1 MSDALLQALRLSV
14 DLAGRAALDGVALS
28 VAAGEVVAVVGA
40 NGAGKTTL
48 LRACAGL
55 LPTATGELSLAG
67 VDPRKAA
74 AGQLSVRL
82 AYAPQHPQSAW
93 DFTVEELG
101 EISPDPQAFRLW
113 LDRLGLG
120 DKFRARLSR
129 LSGGERKAA
138 HLCVT
143 FAALG
148 DAYGKALLL
157 DEPTTALDLCRSELV
172 ARAVRASA
180 QAGAAVL
187 LATHDLAWARACDRV
202 LVLQESRLVAVG
214 TPAQTLTDEV
224 VRATWG
230 GVPA

>member
-1 MSDALLQALRLSV
+1 MSEPTLQAQRLSV
-14 DLAGRAALDGVALS
+14 SLEGRIVVDGVALS

-55 LPTATGELSLAG
+55 LPSATGELSLQG
-67 VDPRKAA
+67 IDPRTASASQLAA
-74 AGQLSVRL
+74 RL
-82 AYAPQHPQSAW
+82 AYAAQHPQSAW

-101 EISPDPQAFRLW
+101 DISPDTQAFHLW
-113 LDRLGLG
+113 LDRLSLA
-120 DKFRARLSR
+120 DKSGERLSR
-129 LSGGERKAA
+129 LSGGERKAV

-157 DEPTTALDLCRSELV
+157 DEPTTALDLCRTELV
-172 ARAVRASA
+172 VRAVRASA

-187 LATHDLAWARACDRV
+187 VATHDLTWARACDRV
-202 LVLQESRLVAVG
+202 HVLQEGRLVAAG
-214 TPAQTLTDEV
+214 TPVTTLTDEV

-230 GVPA
+230 GGPA

>member
-1 MSDALLQALRLSV
+1 MSDQTLQALRLSV
-14 DLAGRAALDGVALS
+14 SLAERIVVDGVALS

-55 LPTATGELSLAG
+55 LPDASGELTLQRL
-67 VDPRKAA
+67 DPRTASAHEVAA
-74 AGQLSVRL
+74 RL

-101 EISPDPQAFRLW
+101 DISPDPQAFRLW
-113 LDRLGLG
+113 LDRLSLA
-120 DKFRARLSR
+120 DKAGARLSQ

-157 DEPTTALDLCRSELV
+157 DEPTAALDLCRAELV

-202 LVLQESRLVAVG
+202 LVLQEGRLVAAG
-214 TPAQTLTDEV
+214 TPAATLTDEV